1 MEKVVANTGWLR
13 ELIVPETVTSWNSAE
28 YGSWEPPPDEQ
39 QAVCNGQDI
48 RSQQFSCIYSL
59 DSFDQCVYYY
69 LRQEL

>member
-48 RSQQFSCIYSL
+48 RS
-59 DSFDQCVYYY
+59 
-69 LRQEL
+69 